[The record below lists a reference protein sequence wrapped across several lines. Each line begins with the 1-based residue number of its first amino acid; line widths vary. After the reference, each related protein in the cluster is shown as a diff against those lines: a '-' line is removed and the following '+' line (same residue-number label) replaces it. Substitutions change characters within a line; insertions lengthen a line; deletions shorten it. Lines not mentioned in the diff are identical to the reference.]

1 MERPLKFRRRRRVRL
16 RGWLRFKAWLSE
28 QWQDFVLSLLAALM
42 LAAILVLLVLSG
54 TARADKP
61 QVVNRGSVT
70 CPCALNGAEGAC
82 ATTAAWL
89 NMRDLKLRSELCSKQ
104 LEASLARS
112 EHLEKAVDGHKA
124 ALVIAQSA
132 TSDLQRALESR
143 RQQVESLEKALQ
155 ASQTFSHSRT
165 LWALIGIV
173 VGTAATIG
181 VGYALKNAR

>member
-16 RGWLRFKAWLSE
+16 RGWLRFKSWLSE
-28 QWQDFVLSLLAALM
+28 QWHDFVMSLLAALV
-42 LAAILVLLVLSG
+42 LVAILAILLLSG
-54 TARADKP
+54 IAKADRP

-70 CPCALNGAEGAC
+70 CPCALGGAEGAC
-82 ATTAAWL
+82 ATTVDWL
-89 NMRDLKLRSELCSKQ
+89 KIRDMKLRGEGCAKQ
-104 LEASLARS
+104 LESALTQAG
-112 EHLEKAVDGHKA
+112 HLEKAVEGHRA
-124 ALVIAQSA
+124 AVVLCQSA

-155 ASQTFSHSRT
+155 ASQSFSHSRT

-173 VGTAATIG
+173 VGTAATVS